1 MEEIL
6 KVLLEQMPVVI
17 VLGLGIYQQLREKKN
32 LIKDAKSERTKHQK
46 ELKEL
51 NEHIRDTEK
60 ENFQTLQDL
69 VVIIENIEKALQ
81 KIPPNEK
88 GN

>member
-32 LIKDAKSERTKHQK
+32 LIKDSKSERTKHQK

-69 VVIIENIEKALQ
+69 VVIIENIEKELK